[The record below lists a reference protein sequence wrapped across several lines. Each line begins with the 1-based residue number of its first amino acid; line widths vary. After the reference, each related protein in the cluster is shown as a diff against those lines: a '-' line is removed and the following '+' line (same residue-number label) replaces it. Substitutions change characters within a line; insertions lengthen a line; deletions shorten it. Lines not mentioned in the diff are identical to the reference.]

1 MQSLLV
7 PTERNPNDHTPDE
20 VRAALIG
27 RSGARRLSFRYEL
40 LNMDNG
46 SLGDLDGVQSCTI
59 TQNWLADIKRTARFT
74 IRDTGAINY
83 LTDRIR
89 PWVRLHLPPYGP
101 SDWVE
106 WPQGVFLL
114 SSPARRVSTS
124 GLVMRDVQAYDQLK
138 AVADQRVTAR
148 YTVLRGQNYLTR
160 IKNLITGVSAGYP
173 VYVTPGTVV
182 TAGDR
187 EWEPGTPE
195 LRIIN
200 DLLDA
205 INYESLSF
213 DEMGAPVL
221 RAYRAPSTRTPEY
234 TYADD
239 QDGVT
244 VPDMQESADLFDIPN
259 QWLLIVSEADRPALS
274 SVYTNTNPASV
285 TSTVRRG
292 RTITAEPEFVEA
304 ASQTILDAMAA
315 RRAFEA
321 SQVFASIE
329 FSTWPMPIHSGN
341 DVYRLRNSPLAIN
354 AVYAEH
360 MWEMELRAGARMRH
374 QIRRVVSV

>member
-1 MQSLLV
+1 MQSLTV
-7 PTERNPNDHTPDE
+7 ATAHNPNDHSPDE
-20 VRAALIG
+20 VLAALVG
-27 RSGARRLSFRYEL
+27 RTGARQLSFRYEL
-40 LNMDNG
+40 LDMDNAYV
-46 SLGDLDGVQSCTI
+46 SDLDSVQSCTI

-114 SSPARRVSTS
+114 SSPVRRISAS

-160 IKNLITGVSAGYP
+160 IKNLITGVNAGYP
-173 VYVTPGTVV
+173 VYVTPGVTV

-187 EWEPGTPE
+187 DWETGTPE

-213 DEMGAPVL
+213 DEMGDPVL
-221 RAYRAPSTRTPEY
+221 RAYRAPSSRAPEY

-239 QDGVT
+239 QDGVMM
-244 VPDMQESADLFDIPN
+244 PDMQESADLFDIPN
-259 QWLLIVSEADRPALS
+259 QWILTVSEADRPPLT
-274 SVYTNTNPASV
+274 SVYTNNNPGSL

-304 ASQTILDAMAA
+304 ANQTILDAMTA
-315 RRAFEA
+315 RRAFES
-321 SQVFASIE
+321 SQVFASVE
-329 FSTWPMPIHSGN
+329 FFTWPMPIHSGN
-341 DVYRLRNSPLAIN
+341 DVYRLRSAPLAIN

-374 QIRRVVSV
+374 QIRRVVNV